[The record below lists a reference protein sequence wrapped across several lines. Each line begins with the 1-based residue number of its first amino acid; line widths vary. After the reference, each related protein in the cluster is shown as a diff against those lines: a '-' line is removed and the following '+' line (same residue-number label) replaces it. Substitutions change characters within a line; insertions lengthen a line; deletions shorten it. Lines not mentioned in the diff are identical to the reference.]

1 MNNPMGLDDGDV
13 AAILA
18 HLDAPKKER
27 RKIWGASW
35 LVPDEAP
42 AAWGARLI
50 VTQTGD
56 VDMLPDRQNAVGDD
70 DAVSVLLGLL
80 NGGVNKAWMATLSAM
95 LKACEVH
102 TRRGREVTLYE
113 DDLIAVRGNTNGSW
127 GYFYVAAWLKEG
139 NE

>member
-1 MNNPMGLDDGDV
+1 MTTTS
-13 AAILA
+13 
-18 HLDAPKKER
+18 

-35 LVPDEAP
+35 LVPDGAP

-80 NGGVNKAWMATLSAM
+80 NGGINKAWIGELTRL
-95 LKACEVH
+95 LKAYEVR
-102 TRRGREVTLYE
+102 TREEREVTLYE
-113 DDLIAVRGNTNGSW
+113 DDLVAVRGNTNGSG